1 MTPASWET
9 PVRALIVD
17 DSRAMR
23 TILGRILRGLGF
35 EVVEAG
41 DGSEALLR
49 LEEAGGADLALVDW
63 NMPGMNGIDL
73 VRAVRRRAA
82 YDAMRLMMVTTENE
96 LESVARALEEG
107 ADEYVM
113 KPFTREIIAQKLEMM
128 GWQLA

>member
-1 MTPASWET
+1 
-9 PVRALIVD
+9 VRALIVD

-82 YDAMRLMMVTTENE
+82 YDTMRLMMVTAENE

-113 KPFTREIIAQKLEMM
+113 KPFTREVIAQKLEMM

>member
-63 NMPGMNGIDL
+63 NMPGMDGIGF
-73 VRAVRRRAA
+73 VRAVRRQAA
-82 YDAMRLMMVTTENE
+82 YDAMRLMMVTAENE

-113 KPFTREIIAQKLEMM
+113 KPFTREVIAQKLEMM

>member
-49 LEEAGGADLALVDW
+49 LEETGGADLALVDW